1 MKEIFL
7 GKNNL
12 DEVAS
17 EAASILIQGGVIVYP
32 TETAYGLGADYF
44 NEEAVKKIFLIK
56 QREADKPLPVI
67 VSDWAM
73 AEELVIFDDELRQI
87 LAQHWPGPLT
97 AVLPFRLFGQ
107 KKHFPE
113 NLGLR
118 ISSHVFCQ
126 KLASLIKRPIVSTSA
141 NISGSGALYSMEQ
154 IKEQFSQLNIQPDL
168 LINAGNLP
176 LTPATTVIR
185 SLAGK
190 IEILRQGKINIYPVK

>member
-7 GKNNL
+7 RDNNL
-12 DEVAS
+12 DEVAH
-17 EAASILIQGGVIVYP
+17 EAAGVLASGGVIVYP

-67 VSDWAM
+67 VSDWAI
-73 AEELVIFDDELRQI
+73 AEQLVIFDDQIRQI

-107 KKHFPE
+107 KSYFPE
-113 NLGLR
+113 TLGLR
-118 ISSHVFCQ
+118 ISSHIFCQ
-126 KLASLIKRPIVSTSA
+126 KLALLVKNPIISTSA

-190 IEILRQGKINIYPVK
+190 IEVLRQGKINIYPVK